1 MSSSTSNGA
10 SNGNGG
16 DAYAAGKRAAAR
28 RAVDAGID
36 GVELHSAN
44 GYLLH
49 EFLSPASNRREDG
62 YGGSPEARARFV
74 IEVARAVVEGIGAE
88 RVGIRISPA
97 HNIQDVWERDADETR
112 ATYLALV
119 EGLAPLGL
127 AYLSILHEDPSGALP
142 QELRRAFGG
151 IFIANSGFGR
161 VTTRD
166 EAIRVI
172 DEDIADLVAVGVMVA
187 FWGPGGHESKLY
199 VLYYPLI
206 FAIALVFA
214 PRLTLLYA
222 AFAIGGYLAICLIH
236 DPSLLAQTEAAKA
249 VAIRVITL
257 VATAGLGA
265 YYWRIQRDRR
275 TAGLAI
281 GL

>member
-1 MSSSTSNGA
+1 MHLPSSNPRDAAEDIYFGQVVIIWARWFVILAAAILALWSSSDT
-10 SNGNGG
+10 G
-16 DAYAAGKRAAAR
+16 DLAGRAALVIAMM
-28 RAVDAGID
+28 
-36 GVELHSAN
+36 GVNFFLHGRSLMERPAN
-44 GYLLH
+44 GRLL
-49 EFLSPASNRREDG
+49 LA
-62 YGGSPEARARFV
+62 
-74 IEVARAVVEGIGAE
+74 IGA
-88 RVGIRISPA
+88 
-97 HNIQDVWERDADETR
+97 
-112 ATYLALV
+112 
-119 EGLAPLGL
+119 
-127 AYLSILHEDPSGALP
+127 
-142 QELRRAFGG
+142 
-151 IFIANSGFGR
+151 
-161 VTTRD
+161 
-166 EAIRVI
+166 
-172 DEDIADLVAVGVMVA
+172 ADLVAVGVMVA